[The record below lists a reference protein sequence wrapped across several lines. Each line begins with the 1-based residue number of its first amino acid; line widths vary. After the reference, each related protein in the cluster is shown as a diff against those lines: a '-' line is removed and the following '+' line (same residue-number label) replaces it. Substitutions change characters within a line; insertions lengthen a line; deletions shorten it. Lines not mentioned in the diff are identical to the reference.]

1 MKKRTLWMTGFSAGL
16 VFFGLVL
23 DPADRLIWNRTASA
37 PTGLY
42 WLSDEPFTPGRWV
55 VVSARSAEAQ
65 WAEEHGFVGRD
76 WPLLKQIAGL
86 PGDEICRWDTQLL
99 INGKVGGEARLR
111 DSSGRDLPSWE
122 GCMVLGQDQLF
133 LMNAHPDSLDGR
145 YFGPVEIHDLVGV
158 ARLILAWR

>member
-1 MKKRTLWMTGFSAGL
+1 MRRRKHVIGVAGL
-16 VFFGLVL
+16 GIGLALFGAVFT
-23 DPADRLIWNRTASA
+23 PQDRLIWNRTGSA
-37 PTGLY
+37 P
-42 WLSDEPFTPGRWV
+42 
-55 VVSARSAEAQ
+55 Q
-65 WAEEHGFVGRD
+65 
-76 WPLLKQIAGL
+76 GL